1 MPELPEVETV
11 TRSILPL
18 VGRRIVNAEF
28 RNLRI
33 LRGGDPDHMAAALA
47 GRKIAGVKRY
57 GKFIV
62 ASIAPEAHSDK
73 KTPEA
78 HSNKKTPEA
87 HSNKKTPEA
96 HSNKKTTAAHGGS
109 RGGFLL
115 IHLGMTGRLLLGGPA
130 GKHTHAIFTLDRG
143 SLLYDDSRQFGA
155 IEYSEE
161 FPRRVARLGPE
172 PLEIAAADFIAAM
185 KKRKTSVKALLL
197 NQAFVRG
204 IGNIYAD
211 EALFRA
217 GIHPQTA
224 ASRLRPERARKLHAA
239 IAEVLTQAIE
249 AGGSSISDYVDAE
262 GRKGFFQFQH
272 RVYQRT
278 GEACVTCGAKIRRI
292 LVAQRSSHYCPRC
305 QKR

>member
-11 TRSILPL
+11 TRSITPL
-18 VGRRIVNAEF
+18 IGRRIVSAEF
-28 RNLRI
+28 RCLRI
-33 LRGGDPDHMAAALA
+33 LRGGDPDRISAALA

-62 ASIAPEAHSDK
+62 ASL
-73 KTPEA
+73 
-78 HSNKKTPEA
+78 
-87 HSNKKTPEA
+87 
-96 HSNKKTTAAHGGS
+96 GG
-109 RGGFLL
+109 GGYLT
-115 IHLGMTGRLLLGGPA
+115 IHLGMTGRLLLGGPT
-130 GKHTHAIFTLDRG
+130 GRHTHAILTLDKG
-143 SLLYDDSRQFGA
+143 VLLYDDSRQFGC
-155 IEYSEE
+155 IEYSSE
-161 FPRRVARLGPE
+161 FPKRVARLGPE
-172 PLEIAAADFIAAM
+172 PLEIGVEDFVAGL
-185 KKRKTSVKALLL
+185 KRRKTTVKALLL

-217 GIHPQTA
+217 GIHPQAMA
-224 ASRLRPERARKLHAA
+224 ARLRADRARKLHAA
-239 IAEVLTQAIE
+239 IGEVLSQAIE

-278 GEACVTCGAKIRRI
+278 GEPCVKCGAPVKRV
-292 LVAQRSSHYCPRC
+292 LVAQRSSHFCARC